1 MDETAWALSASVLM
15 HVAWNMLARHQP
27 ANTFALWWALSAHL
41 LILGVWGFPALV
53 EDVQWTPKFAGLL
66 AISASANGF
75 YFIALRHAYIHAPVA
90 LVYPLVRSSPLL
102 IAIWG
107 ALLFSD
113 RLSVMVWIGIAV
125 SVAGLLLMASG
136 DNRGKEG
143 KAVPWALLA
152 MLATSVY
159 SISDKAA
166 TVSVDSFRGLV
177 GFVSVGY
184 LSAWL
189 ALTIEHHRN
198 TGRWLPTARPAWYVI
213 LTGGLCVGLAYAL
226 VIHAMRFIPAAEAV
240 AYTNAGI
247 VLACLASI
255 FIFRERHCW
264 QRRLLGAAIILSGL
278 LLMRLSA

>member
-1 MDETAWALSASVLM
+1 MDEAALALAASVLM
-15 HVAWNMLARHQP
+15 HVVWNMLARHQP
-27 ANTFALWWALSAHL
+27 ANTFALWWALGAHL

-53 EDVQWTPKFAGLL
+53 EEVQWTPEFAGLL
-66 AISASANGF
+66 AISATANGI
-75 YFIALRHAYIHAPVA
+75 YFMSLRHAYTHAPVA

-107 ALLFSD
+107 VLFLGD
-113 RLSVMVWIGIAV
+113 RLSVMVWVGIAV
-125 SVAGLLLMASG
+125 SVVGLLLMASG

-184 LSAWL
+184 LTAWL
-189 ALTIEHHRN
+189 ALSIEHYRN
-198 TGRWLPTARPAWYVI
+198 TGRWLPAARPAWYVI

-226 VIHAMRFIPAAEAV
+226 VIHAMRFMPAAEAV
-240 AYTNAGI
+240 AYSNAGI

-264 QRRLLGAAIILSGL
+264 QRRLLGAGIILSGL
-278 LLMRLSA
+278 LLMRLST